1 MFGMGTWEIMVIML
15 AVLLL
20 FGSKRLPG
28 AARSLGKGIN
38 ELRRAAD
45 EIKKDL
51 NFDDIKRDLKG

>member
-1 MFGMGTWEIMVIML
+1 MFGMGTWEIMVIMV

-28 AARSLGKGIN
+28 IAKSLGKGIN
-38 ELRRAAD
+38 ELRKAAEDIKKDLNLD

-51 NFDDIKRDLKG
+51 NS

>member
-28 AARSLGKGIN
+28 VARSLGKGIN

-45 EIKKDL
+45 DIKKDL
-51 NFDDIKRDLKG
+51 HFDDIKRDLNG

>member
-1 MFGMGTWEIMVIML
+1 MFGMGTWEIMVILL

-28 AARSLGKGIN
+28 VARSLGKGVN